1 MKIYNTQN
9 HSWLN
14 TSLDLGPTTNSNFS
28 TPVKQPIV
36 KQKLKHQLEKE
47 VNELKRQNKVLA
59 EHQTP
64 LPDDVENVKYNKDVG
79 FFQGEITGK
88 KYDAGKALKMKDHW
102 ERIHPQDQN
111 TLKRIHRINYEEG
124 HTNIKAP
131 FIIEEEHKIKNQLE
145 KGLRPVKQ
153 DVWDEYTPP
162 KLANLPIV
170 KNNINN
176 RPVKR
181 NYWDETVKLNA
192 GNKGPMKLPKLTPE
206 EIKKANEP
214 STWDLIKK
222 TANTPQEISEIR
234 KIVNDNHKKFPDLIS
249 RDELKYLDKKPEETK
264 TLINDPGLNLIG
276 RDLPTQDKRPIEEVV
291 KDLADKRLEREQKDW
306 DRKNGR
312 GGISDLLRP
321 E

>member
-1 MKIYNTQN
+1 MFY
-9 HSWLN
+9 
-14 TSLDLGPTTNSNFS
+14 
-28 TPVKQPIV
+28 V
-36 KQKLKHQLEKE
+36 
-47 VNELKRQNKVLA
+47 
-59 EHQTP
+59 
-64 LPDDVENVKYNKDVG
+64 
-79 FFQGEITGK
+79 
-88 KYDAGKALKMKDHW
+88 
-102 ERIHPQDQN
+102 
-111 TLKRIHRINYEEG
+111 
-124 HTNIKAP
+124 
-131 FIIEEEHKIKNQLE
+131 
-145 KGLRPVKQ
+145 
-153 DVWDEYTPP
+153 
-162 KLANLPIV
+162 
-170 KNNINN
+170 
-176 RPVKR
+176 
-181 NYWDETVKLNA
+181 
-192 GNKGPMKLPKLTPE
+192 PE